1 MLASDPTTVPE
12 IARTADFLGGQ
23 KILGKGVRSALEA
36 HDMLQRGLSA
46 RALTKF
52 LATFRRIR
60 ISSREVQAALGMSLR
75 TLQRKT
81 DPKAAG
87 ERLTPEQSARVWKFA
102 EVMARATDILGGAER
117 AEDWLTTPAM
127 ALDGRCPIDLLSSPA
142 GTELVEDHLT
152 RLDYGVYT

>member
-1 MLASDPTTVPE
+1 MLATTQPE
-12 IARTADFLGGQ
+12 VTRTAAFLGGQ
-23 KILGKGVRSALEA
+23 KILGQAVDSALEA
-36 HDMLQRGLSA
+36 HDILQRGLSA
-46 RALTKF
+46 KALTSF
-52 LATFRRIR
+52 LATFRKIR
-60 ISSREVQAALGMSLR
+60 IGSREVQAVLGMSLR

-81 DPKAAG
+81 DPKAAN

-102 EVMARATDILGGAER
+102 EIMARATDILGSSETAEN
-117 AEDWLTTPAM
+117 WLTAPSM